1 MKVLGTVLLEFRHPE
16 TKKIV
21 PEMVYIYEGTKT
33 NLLSF
38 GACVAL
44 GYMSPNMSTV
54 GDPEACLATQKPA
67 SEAVT
72 PKITSPTSNPEES
85 NSCRDAD
92 LGTALPGGVR
102 RGKADDC
109 PCDCPLRTLP
119 PEPPDELPCE
129 PTVENVK
136 RLESWILDYY
146 RSSAFNV
153 CECQPLPTMHG
164 DPLQINVEEGAKP
177 VASHTPI
184 PVPIHWNAEVKKQ
197 LDRDERLGVIER
209 VPSGTDTTWCHRM
222 VIVPKKDNTPR
233 RTINFQPL
241 NAVAK
246 RQTHHTLPPF
256 EQVSRVPPGVF
267 KTVMDAW
274 NGYHSV

>member
-1 MKVLGTVLLEFRHPE
+1 
-16 TKKIV
+16 
-21 PEMVYIYEGTKT
+21 
-33 NLLSF
+33 
-38 GACVAL
+38 
-44 GYMSPNMSTV
+44 
-54 GDPEACLATQKPA
+54 
-67 SEAVT
+67 
-72 PKITSPTSNPEES
+72 
-85 NSCRDAD
+85 
-92 LGTALPGGVR
+92 
-102 RGKADDC
+102 
-109 PCDCPLRTLP
+109 
-119 PEPPDELPCE
+119 
-129 PTVENVK
+129 
-136 RLESWILDYY
+136 
-146 RSSAFNV
+146 
-153 CECQPLPTMHG
+153 MHG
-164 DPLQINVEEGAKP
+164 DPLQINVDEGAKH

-184 PVPIHWNAEVKKQ
+184 PVPIHWSAEVKAQ

-274 NGYHSV
+274 NGYHSVKLSEESKDLTTFITPWGRYRYVTMPQGYLAAGDAYTERYDRIISAVKNKTKCVDDSLLWAESVKEAFMETCQFLSLTSHSK